1 MEKFDEIL
9 KNKLRNF
16 QETPSEEVF
25 LKIRAK
31 YPKPKGFFS
40 TYKYHMIAGLTIL
53 VLSLTTIYFINNKT
67 NTTETTNQIT
77 NNTKENKQKAQNH
90 KNDNSDNYISSNS
103 QNNSRPIINQ
113 NNLDKNI
120 NIKNKEIQNEIIF
133 NTNDTTICGNSIDI
147 IFDAN
152 TNFLQ
157 LPKDITVIK
166 SKLGINISSNNF
178 GKYTIYYNELNS
190 DNKIKDSISINFIDN
205 NFAKVNFSKENICPN
220 EDLIININNPNIEP
234 IWDKTNLKI
243 SKKSNSTYIISDLK
257 QGENII
263 SFNLEKNTC
272 SQQILQKI
280 NVSELPKYR
289 IQTIPEI
296 CSKSNASLTI
306 LTDAN
311 NINSFTL
318 NNENT
323 NTTGRFTNLNSGIYF
338 IRIDFANSCHIA
350 DTLLI
355 SDSLNI
361 SPYFI
366 SDKDLINKNSYQ
378 FINQTKVDD
387 IGFEQNQNISFIWK
401 IDDKIISELDNFNYV
416 FSKSGT
422 HKIELLANLSATC
435 KKSYSETIEISE
447 INLRIPNIFTP
458 NGDGINDEFVIHYD
472 GELVRFKI
480 DISNKLGEIIFESY
494 DINKSWD
501 GRINGNN
508 YASDGVYYYN
518 IIGEDSLGNKIEK
531 RGVVQ
536 LARH

>member
-67 NTTETTNQIT
+67 KTTETTNQIT
-77 NNTKENKQKAQNH
+77 NNTKENNQKVQNH

-133 NTNDTTICGNSIDI
+133 KTNDTTICGNSIDI

-220 EDLIININNPNIEP
+220 EDLIININNPNLEP

-422 HKIELLANLSATC
+422 HKIELLANLSETC

>member
-1 MEKFDEIL
+1 
-9 KNKLRNF
+9 
-16 QETPSEEVF
+16 
-25 LKIRAK
+25 
-31 YPKPKGFFS
+31 
-40 TYKYHMIAGLTIL
+40 MIHWLEQI
-53 VLSLTTIYFINNKT
+53 FINNKT
-67 NTTETTNQIT
+67 KTPETTNQIT
-77 NNTKENKQKAQNH
+77 NKTKENKQKIQNH

-133 NTNDTTICGNSIDI
+133 KTNDTTICGNSIDI

-220 EDLIININNPNIEP
+220 EDLIININNPNLEP

-361 SPYFI
+361 RPYFI
-366 SDKDLINKNSYQ
+366 SDKDLINKNSFQ
-378 FINQTKVDD
+378 FFNQTKVDD

-422 HKIELLANLSATC
+422 HKIELLANLSETC